1 MKEGTRKIMGGVFLC
16 FRVFYIMLSSV
27 KVVQDLSTCQRII
40 LSSVSLKCGCYL
52 LVPGVH
58 ESTCAFLEN
67 RGKKGY
73 REPQKKSLFAIFPK
87 IEFCETAP
95 N

>member
-1 MKEGTRKIMGGVFLC
+1 
-16 FRVFYIMLSSV
+16 MLTV
-27 KVVQDLSTCQRII
+27 RCCMIQHQTTIVLDLSTCQRIL

-73 REPQKKSLFAIFPK
+73 REPQKNCFFAIFPK